1 MSRQL
6 DWYYRNREKIL
17 ARRRSGRK
25 NVKTD
30 VKTNISVKTP
40 SIRHTGYVEP
50 AGKVAMQGSEK
61 RLYLHKTYYL
71 YPKLGQ
77 EEEPVG
83 EQHQLPYSRYR
94 TFSMEGI
101 SCRSTTKSFIVEGI
115 QLWGALT
122 LIPARLLAYASVLA
136 DGLAMQYER
145 ETHARLDFEHRE
157 AKEHYEMAITNHDTA
172 ERITKAMKGKVWL
185 YVAENGKIVY
195 TDRTPD
201 PASVESDSA
210 RLLAPVRE
218 LTEYLERRKWSARE
232 QLALNAQF
240 QENFRWVIEAL
251 SKITEREVRDSS
263 TPFRFQRCFT

>member
-1 MSRQL
+1 MNDNISPQL
-6 DWYYRNREKIL
+6 RYYYNHKESIL
-17 ARRRSGRK
+17 AKRRHK
-25 NVKTD
+25 NKD
-30 VKTNISVKTP
+30 KNIKTNISVKTP
-40 SIRHTGYVEP
+40 SIRHIGYVEP
-50 AGKVAMQGSEK
+50 TQQVAMQDVEK
-61 RLYLHKTYYL
+61 QLYLHKTYYL
-71 YPKLGQ
+71 YPKLAQ

-94 TFSMEGI
+94 TFSIEGI
-101 SCRSTTKSFIVEGI
+101 SCRSTSKSFIVEGI

-172 ERITKAMKGKVWL
+172 ERITKAVKGKVWL

-195 TDRTPD
+195 TDRTPY

-210 RLLAPVRE
+210 RLLAPVLE
-218 LTEYLERRKWSARE
+218 LTEYLEHKKWSARE

-251 SKITEREVRDSS
+251 SKIAEREVRK
-263 TPFRFQRCFT
+263 